1 MTGEQIFPLYH
12 IDRQDRLPL
21 YEQIERNLRQ
31 LILDGVLQP
40 GQTVPPEWDLA
51 DLYGVSR
58 LTVRRALDELVRQE
72 WLSRRHGVGTF
83 VSRPAVASIPLSK
96 LSFTKEMQAIG
107 RRPSSRLLSSRV
119 IAPGDDPTMSGDVTR
134 GKALSYPYDRRAAQ
148 RLGLEEGQPLVEIV
162 RLRLADD
169 LPILYECAYLS
180 AERFPGLEND
190 PGLAQ
195 GSLYECLSARYG
207 VVVGRIDQTLKAVL
221 LSDEAA
227 HWLGAQ
233 PGAPSIYSESV
244 AYIIEGDVEYKYSA
258 VEYSWSVAH
267 NEHSEFYF
275 SFRRGES

>member
-1 MTGEQIFPLYH
+1 VTGEPTLPLYH
-12 IDRQDRLPL
+12 IDRQDKLPL

-40 GQTVPPEWDLA
+40 GQAVPPEWDLA

-58 LTVRRALDELVRQE
+58 LTVRRALDELVRQD

-83 VSRPAVASIPLSK
+83 VSRPVVASIPLSK
-96 LSFTKEMQAIG
+96 LSFTQEMQAIG

-119 IAPGDDPTMSGDVTR
+119 ITRSG
-134 GKALSYPYDRRAAQ
+134 ALSMLDETAQGDAAHPLRSGRVAQ
-148 RLGLEEGQPLVEIV
+148 RLGVEEDQPLVEIV

-169 LPILYECAYLS
+169 LPILYEYAYLS
-180 AERFPGLEND
+180 AERFPGLETD
-190 PGLAQ
+190 PALAQ
-195 GSLYECLSARYG
+195 GSLYERLATRYG
-207 VVVGRIDQTLKAVL
+207 VVVARIDQTLKAVL
-221 LSDEAA
+221 LSEEAA
-227 HWLGAQ
+227 HWLEA
-233 PGAPSIYSESV
+233 PAGAPSIYSESV
-244 AYIIEGDVEYKYSA
+244 AYAVEGDMDSKYCA